1 MQTLSE
7 IEHGQSELLHS
18 MRTGNAQVINHL
30 PPLAVGAVNK
40 GHWGIIDGTDKE
52 GVNPGVGLAS
62 WEKHSNVCLSIM
74 CRFCTQGQRRTVPSW
89 ASYSCLPL
97 PSPLHTKQLGSLNNA
112 ISHIL
117 FLCKIYMGKEP
128 SKQKAPISQ

>member
-1 MQTLSE
+1 MKKDLGVQTVSE

-18 MRTGNAQVINHL
+18 MRTGNVQVINHL

-40 GHWGIIDGTDKE
+40 GHWGIVDGTDKE

-62 WEKHSNVCLSIM
+62 WKKHSNVRLSIM
-74 CRFCTQGQRRTVPSW
+74 CWFCTQGQRRTVPSW

-112 ISHIL
+112 ISYIFF
-117 FLCKIYMGKEP
+117 FLCKIYM
-128 SKQKAPISQ
+128 